1 MQAVQRF
8 APDLGLKA
16 ACEALGVARAA
27 VYRGRGAQEPIGT
40 PAQPKAQPQPRPT
53 PSRALAPSQRQDV
66 LDILHSERFV
76 DHAPHQ
82 VYATLLDEGRYCC
95 SIRTMY
101 RILDAHAEVKE
112 RRNQLR
118 HPSYA
123 KPELLATGPNEV
135 WSWDITKLRGPEKW
149 VYFYLYVILDIFSRY
164 AVGWMV
170 ATRECADLATH
181 LIEETIDKH
190 AIQPGQLTIHS
201 DRGAPMKAKPV
212 AMLLSDLGVAKTH
225 SRPHV
230 SDDNPFSEAHF
241 KTLKYRP
248 GFPDRFGSLQDARS
262 FCRRFFH
269 WYNHEHRHTG
279 LALLTPATV
288 HYGHAEEVLCA
299 RAAVLKAAYQAH
311 PERFVNKRPRPKP
324 LPAAAWIN
332 PPKPPAGG
340 SEQH

>member
-1 MQAVQRF
+1 MQAAQRL

-16 ACEALGVARAA
+16 ACEALMVPRAA
-27 VYRGRGAQEPIGT
+27 VYRSRGSQEPAGVA
-40 PAQPKAQPQPRPT
+40 AQPEAKPKPRPS
-53 PSRALAPSQRQDV
+53 PSRALAPSERQAV
-66 LDILHSERFV
+66 LDLLHSERFV

-112 RRNQLR
+112 RRNHLR

-170 ATRECADLATH
+170 ATRESAELALR
-181 LIEETIDKH
+181 LIEETTDKH
-190 AIQPGQLTIHS
+190 AIRPGTLTIHS

-212 AMLLSDLGVAKTH
+212 AMLLSDLGIAKTH

-248 GFPDRFGSLQDARS
+248 EFPDRFGSLEDARS
-262 FCRRFFH
+262 FCRSFFR
-269 WYNHEHRHTG
+269 WYNQEHRHTG
-279 LALLTPATV
+279 LALLAPAAV
-288 HYGHAEEVLCA
+288 HYGHAEEVLRA
-299 RAAVLKAAYQAH
+299 RAAVLEAAYKAH
-311 PERFVNKRPRPKP
+311 PERFVNKQPQPKP

-332 PPKPPAGG
+332 PPKPPADGA
-340 SEQH
+340 EQH

>member
-1 MQAVQRF
+1 MGAAQRF
-8 APDLGLKA
+8 APQLGLKA
-16 ACEALGVARAA
+16 ACEALVVPRAA
-27 VYRGRGAQEPIGT
+27 VYRRRGAQGPTGVT
-40 PAQPKAQPQPRPT
+40 AQPQAEPKPRPT
-53 PSRALAPSQRQDV
+53 PSRALAPSERQAV
-66 LDILHSERFV
+66 LDLLHCERFV

-82 VYATLLDEGRYCC
+82 VYATLLNEGRYCG

-149 VYFYLYVILDIFSRY
+149 VYFYLYVILDLFSRY

-170 ATRECADLATH
+170 ATREWAGLATR

-225 SRPHV
+225 TPTSVMITPSR
-230 SDDNPFSEAHF
+230 
-241 KTLKYRP
+241 R
-248 GFPDRFGSLQDARS
+248 RS
-262 FCRRFFH
+262 S
-269 WYNHEHRHTG
+269 
-279 LALLTPATV
+279 
-288 HYGHAEEVLCA
+288 
-299 RAAVLKAAYQAH
+299 
-311 PERFVNKRPRPKP
+311 KR
-324 LPAAAWIN
+324 
-332 PPKPPAGG
+332 
-340 SEQH
+340 